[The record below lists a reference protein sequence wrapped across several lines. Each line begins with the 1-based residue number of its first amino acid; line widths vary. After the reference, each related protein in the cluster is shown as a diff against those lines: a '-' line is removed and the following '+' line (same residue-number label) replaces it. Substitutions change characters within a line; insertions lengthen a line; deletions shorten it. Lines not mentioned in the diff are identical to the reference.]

1 METQSQSPKRRNRK
15 LIDRSLQ
22 LRLVGT
28 FVAVGCVAILF
39 QVILMN
45 QSVLQLGRSLGN
57 PGEQVLRLGPSM
69 LLRSMLITM
78 SVLIPVTL
86 GIGILVT
93 HRVAGPAYR
102 MRMYL
107 ENVAENGVPEHPCK
121 VREGDE
127 LQDLCDRVNEA
138 ILAFQEGPKVQQDEQ
153 GASAEPLPPLPQAT
167 ESAESAAS

>member
-1 METQSQSPKRRNRK
+1 METQSQSPKRRSRK

-57 PGEQVLRLGPSM
+57 PGEQVIRQGPSM
-69 LLRSMLITM
+69 LLRTLLITM
-78 SVLIPVTL
+78 AVLIPVTL

-102 MRMYL
+102 MRSYL
-107 ENVAENGVPEHPCK
+107 ESVAENGVPDYPCK

-127 LQDLCDRVNEA
+127 LQDLCEQVNQA
-138 ILAFQEGPKVQQDEQ
+138 ILAFQGGPKAQEDRQEE
-153 GASAEPLPPLPQAT
+153 SNEPLPPLPQVS
-167 ESAESAAS
+167 EDAESAVS